1 MRDDRKGDRFVRPA
15 VLGFGR
21 HGLIL
26 CALLWVAGAPA
37 LAQENSEKYVP
48 DRYGL
53 GLTIGHTVDPVGDI
67 DFLMVTGSALFD
79 YGKVWRHPAPR
90 DLRFKLEASLGGSF
104 RPSCDL
110 MAAAGMLALF
120 YLEPVST
127 QGFKPYIEGGIGLI
141 FTEHRVED
149 QGLHFNFNPQI
160 GFGSEFSFEDGATY
174 FASLRWHHIS
184 NGGLDHENRGVN
196 SIVLVIGRFFW

>member
-1 MRDDRKGDRFVRPA
+1 MLWLKENGAVRKLYLSWGA
-15 VLGFGR
+15 LG
-21 HGLIL
+21 LAML
-26 CALLWVAGAPA
+26 ALLGLADGPS
-37 LAQENSEKYVP
+37 LAQETPEESVP

-53 GLTIGHTVDPVGDI
+53 GLTVGHTVDPVGDI
-67 DFLMVTGSALFD
+67 DFLMLTGSAIFD
-79 YGKVWRHPAPR
+79 YEKVWHHPAPR
-90 DLRFKLEASLGGSF
+90 DLRFKVEASLGGSF

-110 MAAAGMLALF
+110 MASAGMLALF
-120 YLEPVST
+120 FLEPIST
-127 QGFKPYIEGGIGLI
+127 QSFKPYIEGGIGLI
-141 FTEHRVED
+141 YTEHRVID

-160 GFGSEFSFEDGATY
+160 GFGSEFSFDSGATY

>member
-1 MRDDRKGDRFVRPA
+1 MQAGA
-15 VLGFGR
+15 VLRSSVPRFR
-21 HGLIL
+21 RYAVIL
-26 CALLWVAGAPA
+26 CVLLWASSAAA
-37 LAQENSEKYVP
+37 LAQEDAEKGIP

-79 YGKVWRHPAPR
+79 YEKVWRHPAPR
-90 DLRFKLEASLGGSF
+90 DLRFKVEASLGGSF

-110 MAAAGMLALF
+110 MASAEMLALF
-120 YLEPVST
+120 YLEPLST
-127 QGFKPYIEGGIGLI
+127 RSFKPYIEGGIGVI
-141 FTEHRVED
+141 FPEHRVKD
-149 QGLHFNFNPQI
+149 QGLHLNFNPQI

-184 NGGLDHENRGVN
+184 NGGLDDENRGVN